1 MTLREDFSEDFA
13 SSAFGEVS
21 GDKAIIGK
29 WGSITRLDDGTFD
42 AWFHAKD
49 LSRSLTGRRL
59 AKIER
64 ECHPEDGFVKLTGEG
79 YAQGRGREF
88 VLRMAVLAGVR
99 KKRRMSAEAREA
111 ATARIKSARTAKNA
125 PVEAGKSDLSS

>member
-1 MTLREDFSEDFA
+1 MTLREDFSNDFA

-21 GDKAIIGK
+21 GDKAIVGK
-29 WGSITRLDDGTFD
+29 WGSITRLDDGAYD

-64 ECHPEDGFVKLTGEG
+64 ECLPEDQFVKLTGEG

-88 VLRMAVLAGVR
+88 VLRMAVLVGVKR
-99 KKRRMSAEAREA
+99 KRRMSPEARA
-111 ATARIKSARTAKNA
+111 AAIDRLQSARTAEKD
-125 PVEAGKSDLSS
+125 PVQAGKSGTSG

>member
-1 MTLREDFSEDFA
+1 MSLKEDFGEDFS
-13 SSAFGEVS
+13 SSAFGYDA
-21 GDKAIIGK
+21 GDPAIIGK
-29 WGSITRLDDGTFD
+29 WGSITQMGDGAFD

-64 ECHPEDGFVKLTGEG
+64 ECLSGDQFVKLTGEG

-88 VLRMAVLAGVR
+88 VLRMAALAGVKR
-99 KKRRMSAEAREA
+99 KRRMSPEARA
-111 ATARIKSARTAKNA
+111 AAIDRLQSARTAEKD
-125 PVEAGKSDLSS
+125 PVQAGKSGTSG